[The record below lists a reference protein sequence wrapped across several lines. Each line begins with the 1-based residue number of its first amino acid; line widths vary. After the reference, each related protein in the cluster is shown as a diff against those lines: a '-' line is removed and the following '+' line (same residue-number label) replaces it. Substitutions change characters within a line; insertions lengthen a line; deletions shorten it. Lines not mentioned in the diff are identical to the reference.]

1 MYLDQHFL
9 GGQGEPRREDLRPEG
24 QGQRGRD
31 EGIRG
36 RNASRFAPLA
46 GPGGWI
52 TLLKTSEK
60 HSKPWKTME
69 DLSFFGR
76 VDLCRICL

>member
-36 RNASRFAPLA
+36 RNASCRYRWDQGA
-46 GPGGWI
+46 G
-52 TLLKTSEK
+52 
-60 HSKPWKTME
+60 
-69 DLSFFGR
+69 
-76 VDLCRICL
+76 